1 MNNIL
6 FYIKQSVSILY
17 NNRMHIVPSFIVL
30 ILVLNF
36 SFYSIINIS
45 KLISSNS
52 ISNINEKEENQS
64 FLRYL
69 SEKISFINVKKKE
82 NDEIKPFNLLE
93 AINSNVTE
101 LALYYEFVEN
111 ITSHSYYGKWENLK
125 MDKDKNNF
133 IDNTGEIELN
143 FQKKRSENYL
153 LNLNQKN
160 NSNISVS
167 FIIKDGEYIDNYL
180 VGNFSFNFKNI
191 PLISYLNKNSFSLY
205 LEKVNLTYAYGH
217 YMDIGKKQYIN
228 NTKINMTFYKKPE
241 NYINKINHVISS
253 TDYSLLDFHIKSST
267 DLDNN
272 NNNINKNITNEK
284 EEKNKLK
291 NFEISFTSKAYGVQK
306 YPIKILNY
314 SILLT
319 LAAFIEIYF
328 STKFLVVINENVQM
342 ALNIDLIT
350 VFIQI
355 MWTALI
361 CGVNFFL
368 SLTYEPLTYEYGMPS
383 MTYFTLFSIFLL
395 RILFIG
401 WKSRYIELLFNDM
414 AQFRKKLFQF
424 YLIFYCLLLCTLV
437 SIKLWYTYFIFTFFL
452 FGGTWIFQIYHSV
465 KKGTKPPMPYSYI
478 FITSLFKILIP
489 IYLKAYNNNIFS
501 LRPSYLKVFVC
512 ISIVFIEA
520 VIVSLQKLLGPK
532 FFIPEKYREQVFDY
546 YKSEEEIPENAKN
559 NECVICLEN
568 LDNLAINNQEED
580 DDIFKTRGNYIEK
593 FAMTIQKWN
602 KKKNNKPYMKTPC
615 NHVFHTKCLETWLEI
630 KNECPYC
637 RQKIP
642 PLDS

>member
-6 FYIKQSVSILY
+6 FYIKQSISIFY
-17 NNRMHIVPSFIVL
+17 NNRVHIVPSFIIL
-30 ILVLNF
+30 LLVLNF

-45 KLISSNS
+45 KLNSSSSKSNS
-52 ISNINEKEENQS
+52 NQKNENHN
-64 FLRYL
+64 FLRFL
-69 SEKISFINVKKKE
+69 SEKISFINLKRKE
-82 NDEIKPFNLLE
+82 NEEFKSFNLLE

-133 IDNTGEIELN
+133 IDKSGEIELN
-143 FQKKRSENYL
+143 FQRKRSDNYL

-167 FIIKDGEYIDNYL
+167 FIIKDGEYIDNYI

-191 PLISYLNKNSFSLY
+191 PLISYLSKNSFSIY
-205 LEKVNLTYAYGH
+205 LEKINLTYAYGH

-228 NTKINMTFYKKPE
+228 KTNINMTFYKKPE
-241 NYINKINHVISS
+241 SFINKINHIISS
-253 TDYSLLDFHIKSST
+253 TDYSLLDFHIKSIPEIESN
-267 DLDNN
+267 L
-272 NNNINKNITNEK
+272 NKNDSIKK
-284 EEKNKLK
+284 EENRLK
-291 NFEISFTSKAYGVQK
+291 DFEISFIGKAYGIQK

-314 SILLT
+314 SIILT
-319 LAAFIEIYF
+319 FAAFIEIYF
-328 STKFLVVINENVQM
+328 STKFLVIINENVQM

-383 MTYFTLFSIFLL
+383 MIYFTLFSIFLL

-414 AQFRKKLFQF
+414 AQFRKKLFRF
-424 YLIFYCLLLCTLV
+424 YLVFYCLLLITLV

-452 FGGTWIFQIYHSV
+452 FGGTWIFQIYYSV

-501 LRPSYLKVFVC
+501 LRPSYLKVFIC
-512 ISIVFIEA
+512 ISCVFIEA
-520 VIVSLQKLLGPK
+520 IIVSLQKLLGPK
-532 FFIPEKYREQVFDY
+532 FFIPEKYRDQVFDY
-546 YKSEEEIPENAKN
+546 YKSAEEIPDNTKT

-568 LDNLAINNQEED
+568 LDNLAINNQEEED
-580 DDIFKTRGNYIEK
+580 EIFKTSGNYIEK
-593 FAMTIQKWN
+593 LATMIQKWN

-615 NHVFHTKCLETWLEI
+615 GHVFHRRCLETWLEI

-642 PLDS
+642 PLET

>member
-6 FYIKQSVSILY
+6 FYIKQSISIFY
-17 NNRMHIVPSFIVL
+17 NNRVHIVPSFIIL
-30 ILVLNF
+30 LLVLNF

-45 KLISSNS
+45 KLNSSSSKSNS
-52 ISNINEKEENQS
+52 NQKNENHN
-64 FLRYL
+64 FLRFL
-69 SEKISFINVKKKE
+69 SERISLINLKRKE
-82 NDEIKPFNLLE
+82 NEEFKSFNLLE

-133 IDNTGEIELN
+133 IDKSGEIELN
-143 FQKKRSENYL
+143 FQRKRSDNYL

-167 FIIKDGEYIDNYL
+167 FIIKDGEYIDNYI

-191 PLISYLNKNSFSLY
+191 PLISYLNKNSFSIY
-205 LEKVNLTYAYGH
+205 LEKINLTYAYGH

-228 NTKINMTFYKKPE
+228 KTNINMTFYKKPE
-241 NYINKINHVISS
+241 SFINKINHIISS
-253 TDYSLLDFHIKSST
+253 TDYSLLDFHIKSIPEIESN
-267 DLDNN
+267 L
-272 NNNINKNITNEK
+272 NKNNSIKK
-284 EEKNKLK
+284 EENRLK
-291 NFEISFTSKAYGVQK
+291 DFEISFIGKAYGIQK

-314 SILLT
+314 SIILT
-319 LAAFIEIYF
+319 FAAFIEIYF
-328 STKFLVVINENVQM
+328 STKFLVIINENVQM

-383 MTYFTLFSIFLL
+383 MIYFTLFSIFLL

-414 AQFRKKLFQF
+414 AQFRKKLFRF
-424 YLIFYCLLLCTLV
+424 YLVFYCLLLITLV

-452 FGGTWIFQIYHSV
+452 FGGTWIFQIYYSV

-501 LRPSYLKVFVC
+501 LRPSYLKVFIC
-512 ISIVFIEA
+512 ISCVFIEA
-520 VIVSLQKLLGPK
+520 IIVSLQKLLGPK

-546 YKSEEEIPENAKN
+546 YKSAEEIPDNTKT

-568 LDNLAINNQEED
+568 LENLAINNQDEED
-580 DDIFKTRGNYIEK
+580 EIFKTSGNYIEK
-593 FAMTIQKWN
+593 LATMIQKWN

-615 NHVFHTKCLETWLEI
+615 GHVFHRRCLETWLEI

-642 PLDS
+642 PLES

>member
-1 MNNIL
+1 MENIL
-6 FYIKQSVSILY
+6 FYLKQSISIF
-17 NNRMHIVPSFIVL
+17 NQNRVHIVPSFIIL
-30 ILVLNF
+30 LLVLNF
-36 SFYSIINIS
+36 SFYSIINFS
-45 KLISSNS
+45 KFKSSNS
-52 ISNINEKEENQS
+52 SSNIEQ
-64 FLRYL
+64 
-69 SEKISFINVKKKE
+69 KKE
-82 NDEIKPFNLLE
+82 NQNFLRFLNQKVLKDYKRVENEEIKLFNLLE

-111 ITSHSYYGKWENLK
+111 ITSHSYYGRWENLK
-125 MDKDKNNF
+125 MDKDKFNF
-133 IDNTGEIELN
+133 IDNSGEIELN

-153 LNLNQKN
+153 LGLNQKN

-167 FIIKDGEYIDNYL
+167 FIIKDGEYIDNYI
-180 VGNFSFNFKNI
+180 VGNFTFNFKNI
-191 PLISYLNKNSFSLY
+191 PLMSYLNKNSFSIV
-205 LEKVNLTYAYGH
+205 LENINLTYAYGH
-217 YMDIGKKQYIN
+217 YMDIGKKLYIN
-228 NTKINMTFYKKPE
+228 KTNINMTFYKKPE
-241 NYINKINHVISS
+241 QYINKINHIISS
-253 TDYSLLDFHIKSST
+253 TEYSIIDFNIKSVP
-267 DLDNN
+267 DLENN
-272 NNNINKNITNEK
+272 LSKNNTNKKNENI
-284 EEKNKLK
+284 LK
-291 NFEISFTSKAYGVQK
+291 NFEISFSSKAYGVQK

-319 LAAFIEIYF
+319 FAAFIEIYF
-328 STKFLVVINENVQM
+328 STKFLVIINENVQM

-401 WKSRYIELLFNDM
+401 WKSRYIELLFNDISR
-414 AQFRKKLFQF
+414 FRKKLFQF

-452 FGGTWIFQIYHSV
+452 FGGTWIFQIYYSV

-478 FITSLFKILIP
+478 FITSLFKMLIP

-501 LRPSYLKVFVC
+501 LRPSYLKVFLC
-512 ISIVFIEA
+512 ISIVFVEA
-520 VIVSLQKLLGPK
+520 IIVSLQKLLGPK
-532 FFIPEKYREQVFDY
+532 FFIPERYREQTFDY
-546 YKSEEEIPENAKN
+546 YKSAEDIPDNRKSS
-559 NECVICLEN
+559 ECVICLEN
-568 LDNLAINNQEED
+568 LENLEINNQED
-580 DDIFKTRGNYIEK
+580 DDEVFKANGNYIEK
-593 FAMTIQKWN
+593 LAVMIQKWN

-615 NHVFHTKCLETWLEI
+615 GHIFHTRCLETWLEI

-642 PLDS
+642 PLES

>member
-6 FYIKQSVSILY
+6 FYLKQSISIFY
-17 NNRMHIVPSFIVL
+17 NNRVHIVPSFIIL
-30 ILVLNF
+30 LLVLNF

-45 KLISSNS
+45 KLNSSSSMSNS
-52 ISNINEKEENQS
+52 NQKKENPN
-64 FLRYL
+64 FLRFL
-69 SEKISFINVKKKE
+69 SEKISFINIKRKE
-82 NDEIKPFNLLE
+82 NEEFKSFNLLE

-125 MDKDKNNF
+125 LDKDKNNF
-133 IDNTGEIELN
+133 IDKSGEIELN
-143 FQKKRSENYL
+143 FQRKRSDNFL

-167 FIIKDGEYIDNYL
+167 FIIKDGEYIDNYI

-191 PLISYLNKNSFSLY
+191 PLISYLNKNSFSIY
-205 LEKVNLTYAYGH
+205 LEKINLTYAYGH

-228 NTKINMTFYKKPE
+228 KTNINMTFYKKSE
-241 NYINKINHVISS
+241 SFINKINHIISS
-253 TDYSLLDFHIKSST
+253 TDYSLLDFHIKSVSE
-267 DLDNN
+267 LENN
-272 NNNINKNITNEK
+272 LNKNNSIKK
-284 EEKNKLK
+284 EEKNGLK
-291 NFEISFTSKAYGVQK
+291 NFEISFIGKAYGIQK

-314 SILLT
+314 SIILT
-319 LAAFIEIYF
+319 FAAFIEIYF
-328 STKFLVVINENVQM
+328 STKFLVIINENVQM

-383 MTYFTLFSIFLL
+383 MIYFTLFSIFLL

-414 AQFRKKLFQF
+414 AQFRKKLFRF
-424 YLIFYCLLLCTLV
+424 YLVFYCLLLITLV

-452 FGGTWIFQIYHSV
+452 FGGTWIFQIYYSV

-501 LRPSYLKVFVC
+501 LRPSYLKVFIC
-512 ISIVFIEA
+512 ISFVFVEA
-520 VIVSLQKLLGPK
+520 IIVSLQKLLGPK

-546 YKSEEEIPENAKN
+546 YKSAEEIPDNTKT

-568 LDNLAINNQEED
+568 LENLAINNQDEED
-580 DDIFKTRGNYIEK
+580 EIFKTSGNYIEK
-593 FAMTIQKWN
+593 LATMIQKWN

-615 NHVFHTKCLETWLEI
+615 GHVFHRRCLETWLEI

-642 PLDS
+642 PLES

>member
-1 MNNIL
+1 MSNIL
-6 FYIKQSVSILY
+6 FYIKQSISIFY
-17 NNRMHIVPSFIVL
+17 NNRVHIVPSFIIL
-30 ILVLNF
+30 LLVLNF

-45 KLISSNS
+45 KLNSSSSKSNS
-52 ISNINEKEENQS
+52 NQKNENHN
-64 FLRYL
+64 FLRFL
-69 SEKISFINVKKKE
+69 SERISFINLKRKE
-82 NDEIKPFNLLE
+82 NEEFKSFNLLE

-133 IDNTGEIELN
+133 IDKSGEIELN
-143 FQKKRSENYL
+143 FQRKRSDNYL

-167 FIIKDGEYIDNYL
+167 FIIKDGEYIDNYI

-191 PLISYLNKNSFSLY
+191 PLISYLSKNSFSIY
-205 LEKVNLTYAYGH
+205 LEKINLTYAYGH

-228 NTKINMTFYKKPE
+228 KTNINMTFYKKPE
-241 NYINKINHVISS
+241 SFINKINHIISS
-253 TDYSLLDFHIKSST
+253 TDYSLLDFHIKSIPEIESN
-267 DLDNN
+267 L
-272 NNNINKNITNEK
+272 NKNDSIKK
-284 EEKNKLK
+284 EENRLK
-291 NFEISFTSKAYGVQK
+291 DFEISFIGKAYGIQK

-314 SILLT
+314 SIILT
-319 LAAFIEIYF
+319 FAAFIEIYF
-328 STKFLVVINENVQM
+328 STKFLVIINENVQM

-383 MTYFTLFSIFLL
+383 MIYFTLFSIFLL

-414 AQFRKKLFQF
+414 AQFRKKLFRF
-424 YLIFYCLLLCTLV
+424 YLVFYCLLLITLV

-452 FGGTWIFQIYHSV
+452 FGGTWIFQIYYSV

-501 LRPSYLKVFVC
+501 LRPSYLKVFIC
-512 ISIVFIEA
+512 ISCVFIEA
-520 VIVSLQKLLGPK
+520 IIVSLQKLLGPK
-532 FFIPEKYREQVFDY
+532 FFIPEKYRDQVFDY
-546 YKSEEEIPENAKN
+546 YKSAEEIPDNTKT

-568 LDNLAINNQEED
+568 LDNLAINNQEEED
-580 DDIFKTRGNYIEK
+580 EIFKTSGNYIEK
-593 FAMTIQKWN
+593 LATMIQKWN

-615 NHVFHTKCLETWLEI
+615 GHVFHRRCLETWLEI

-642 PLDS
+642 PLET

>member
-1 MNNIL
+1 MRFL
-6 FYIKQSVSILY
+6 SEKVG
-17 NNRMHIVPSFIVL
+17 V
-30 ILVLNF
+30 NF
-36 SFYSIINIS
+36 
-45 KLISSNS
+45 K
-52 ISNINEKEENQS
+52 KEEN
-64 FLRYL
+64 
-69 SEKISFINVKKKE
+69 E
-82 NDEIKPFNLLE
+82 EIKLFNLLE

-133 IDNTGEIELN
+133 IDKSGEIELN
-143 FQKKRSENYL
+143 FQKKREENYL
-153 LNLNQKN
+153 LSLNQKN

-167 FIIKDGEYIDNYL
+167 FIIKDGEYIDNYI

-191 PLISYLNKNSFSLY
+191 PLISYSNQNSFSID
-205 LEKVNLTYAYGH
+205 LEKINLTYAYGH

-228 NTKINMTFYKKPE
+228 KTNINMTFYKKPE
-241 NYINKINHVISS
+241 SFINKINHIISS
-253 TDYSLLDFHIKSST
+253 TDYSLLDFHIKSIPEIESN
-267 DLDNN
+267 L
-272 NNNINKNITNEK
+272 NKNDSIKK
-284 EEKNKLK
+284 EENRLK
-291 NFEISFTSKAYGVQK
+291 DFEISFIGKAYGIQK

-314 SILLT
+314 SIILT
-319 LAAFIEIYF
+319 FAAFIEIYF
-328 STKFLVVINENVQM
+328 STKFLVIINENVQM

-383 MTYFTLFSIFLL
+383 MIYFTLFSIFLL

-414 AQFRKKLFQF
+414 AQFRKKLFRF
-424 YLIFYCLLLCTLV
+424 YLVFYCLLLITLV

-452 FGGTWIFQIYHSV
+452 FGGTWIFQIYYSV

-501 LRPSYLKVFVC
+501 LRPSYLKVFIC
-512 ISIVFIEA
+512 ISCVFIEA
-520 VIVSLQKLLGPK
+520 IIVSLQKLLGPK
-532 FFIPEKYREQVFDY
+532 FFIPEKYRDQVFDY
-546 YKSEEEIPENAKN
+546 YKSAEEIPDNTKT

-568 LDNLAINNQEED
+568 LDNLAINNQEEED
-580 DDIFKTRGNYIEK
+580 EIFKTSGNYIEK
-593 FAMTIQKWN
+593 LATMIQKWN

-615 NHVFHTKCLETWLEI
+615 GHVFHRRCLETWLEI

-642 PLDS
+642 PLET

>member
-1 MNNIL
+1 MENIL
-6 FYIKQSVSILY
+6 FYLKQSISIF
-17 NNRMHIVPSFIVL
+17 NQNRVHIVPSFI
-30 ILVLNF
+30 ILLLVINF
-36 SFYSIINIS
+36 SFYSIINFS
-45 KLISSNS
+45 KFKSSSSSSNV
-52 ISNINEKEENQS
+52 E
-64 FLRYL
+64 R
-69 SEKISFINVKKKE
+69 KKE
-82 NDEIKPFNLLE
+82 NQNFLRFLNQEVLKDYKRVENEEIKLFNLLE

-111 ITSHSYYGKWENLK
+111 ITSHSYYGRWENLK
-125 MDKDKNNF
+125 MDKDKFNF
-133 IDNTGEIELN
+133 IDNSGEIELN

-153 LNLNQKN
+153 LGLNQKN

-167 FIIKDGEYIDNYL
+167 FIIKDGEYIDNYI
-180 VGNFSFNFKNI
+180 VGNFTFNFKNI
-191 PLISYLNKNSFSLY
+191 PLMSYLNKNSFSII
-205 LEKVNLTYAYGH
+205 LENINLTYAYGH
-217 YMDIGKKQYIN
+217 YMDIGKKLYIN
-228 NTKINMTFYKKPE
+228 KTNINMTFYKKPE
-241 NYINKINHVISS
+241 QYINKINHIISS
-253 TDYSLLDFHIKSST
+253 TEYSIIDFNIKSVP
-267 DLDNN
+267 DLENN
-272 NNNINKNITNEK
+272 LSKNNTNKKNENI
-284 EEKNKLK
+284 LK
-291 NFEISFTSKAYGVQK
+291 NFEISFSSKAYGVQK

-319 LAAFIEIYF
+319 FAAFIEIYF
-328 STKFLVVINENVQM
+328 STKFLVIINENVQM

-401 WKSRYIELLFNDM
+401 WKSRYIELLFNDISR
-414 AQFRKKLFQF
+414 FRKKLFQF

-452 FGGTWIFQIYHSV
+452 FGGTWIFQIYYSV

-478 FITSLFKILIP
+478 FITSLFKMLIP

-501 LRPSYLKVFVC
+501 LRPSYLKVFLC
-512 ISIVFIEA
+512 ISIVFVEA
-520 VIVSLQKLLGPK
+520 IIVSLQKLLGPK
-532 FFIPEKYREQVFDY
+532 FFIPERYREQTFDY
-546 YKSEEEIPENAKN
+546 YKSAEDIPDNRKSS
-559 NECVICLEN
+559 ECVICLEN
-568 LDNLAINNQEED
+568 LENLEINNQED
-580 DDIFKTRGNYIEK
+580 DDEVFKANGNYIEK
-593 FAMTIQKWN
+593 LAVMLQKWN

-615 NHVFHTKCLETWLEI
+615 GHIFHTRCLETWLEI

-642 PLDS
+642 PLES

>member
-1 MNNIL
+1 
-6 FYIKQSVSILY
+6 
-17 NNRMHIVPSFIVL
+17 MHIVPSFIVL

-82 NDEIKPFNLLE
+82 NDGIKPFNLLE

-267 DLDNN
+267 DLDN

-580 DDIFKTRGNYIEK
+580 DEIFKTRGNYIEK
-593 FAMTIQKWN
+593 FAMMIQKWN

>member
-1 MNNIL
+1 MENIL
-6 FYIKQSVSILY
+6 FYLKQSISIF
-17 NNRMHIVPSFIVL
+17 NQNRVHIVPSFIIL
-30 ILVLNF
+30 LLVLNF
-36 SFYSIINIS
+36 SFYSIINFS
-45 KLISSNS
+45 KFKSSNS
-52 ISNINEKEENQS
+52 SSNIEQ
-64 FLRYL
+64 
-69 SEKISFINVKKKE
+69 KKE
-82 NDEIKPFNLLE
+82 NQNFLRFLNQKVLKDYKRVENEEIKLFNLLE

-111 ITSHSYYGKWENLK
+111 ITSHSYYGRWENLK
-125 MDKDKNNF
+125 MDKDKFNF
-133 IDNTGEIELN
+133 IDNSGEIELN

-153 LNLNQKN
+153 LGLNQKN

-167 FIIKDGEYIDNYL
+167 FIIKDGEYIDNYI
-180 VGNFSFNFKNI
+180 VGNFTFNFKNI
-191 PLISYLNKNSFSLY
+191 PLMSYLNKNSFSII
-205 LEKVNLTYAYGH
+205 LENINLTYAYGH
-217 YMDIGKKQYIN
+217 YMDIGKKLYIN
-228 NTKINMTFYKKPE
+228 KTNINMTFYKKPE
-241 NYINKINHVISS
+241 QYINKINHIISS
-253 TDYSLLDFHIKSST
+253 TEYSIIDFNIKSVP
-267 DLDNN
+267 DLENN
-272 NNNINKNITNEK
+272 LSKNNTNKKNENI
-284 EEKNKLK
+284 LK
-291 NFEISFTSKAYGVQK
+291 NFEISFSSKAYGVQK

-319 LAAFIEIYF
+319 FAAFIEIYF
-328 STKFLVVINENVQM
+328 STKFLVIINENVQM

-401 WKSRYIELLFNDM
+401 WKSRYIELLFNDISR
-414 AQFRKKLFQF
+414 FRKKLFQF

-452 FGGTWIFQIYHSV
+452 FGGTWIFQIYYSV

-478 FITSLFKILIP
+478 FITSLFKMLIP

-501 LRPSYLKVFVC
+501 LRPSYLKVFLC
-512 ISIVFIEA
+512 ISIVFVEA
-520 VIVSLQKLLGPK
+520 IIVSLQKLLGPK
-532 FFIPEKYREQVFDY
+532 FFIPERYREQTFDY
-546 YKSEEEIPENAKN
+546 YKSAEDIPDNRKSS
-559 NECVICLEN
+559 ECVICLEN
-568 LDNLAINNQEED
+568 LENLEINNQED
-580 DDIFKTRGNYIEK
+580 DDEVFKANGNYIEK
-593 FAMTIQKWN
+593 LAVMIQKWN

-615 NHVFHTKCLETWLEI
+615 GHIFHTRCLETWLEI

-642 PLDS
+642 PLES

>member
-1 MNNIL
+1 MENIL
-6 FYIKQSVSILY
+6 FYLKQSISIF
-17 NNRMHIVPSFIVL
+17 NQNRVHIVPSFIIL
-30 ILVLNF
+30 LLVLNF
-36 SFYSIINIS
+36 SFYGIINFS
-45 KLISSNS
+45 KFKSSNS
-52 ISNINEKEENQS
+52 SSNIEQ
-64 FLRYL
+64 
-69 SEKISFINVKKKE
+69 KKE
-82 NDEIKPFNLLE
+82 NQNFLRFLNQKVLKDYKRVENEEIKLFNLLE

-111 ITSHSYYGKWENLK
+111 ITSHSYYGRWENLK
-125 MDKDKNNF
+125 MDKDKFNF
-133 IDNTGEIELN
+133 IDNSGEIELN

-153 LNLNQKN
+153 LGLNQKN

-167 FIIKDGEYIDNYL
+167 FIIKDGEYIDNYI
-180 VGNFSFNFKNI
+180 VGNFTFNFKNI
-191 PLISYLNKNSFSLY
+191 PLMSYLNKDSFSII
-205 LEKVNLTYAYGH
+205 LENINLTYAYGH
-217 YMDIGKKQYIN
+217 YMDIGKKLYIN
-228 NTKINMTFYKKPE
+228 KTNINMTFYKKPE
-241 NYINKINHVISS
+241 QYINKINHIISS
-253 TDYSLLDFHIKSST
+253 TEYSIIDFNIKSVP
-267 DLDNN
+267 DLENN
-272 NNNINKNITNEK
+272 LSKNNTNKKNENI
-284 EEKNKLK
+284 LK
-291 NFEISFTSKAYGVQK
+291 NFEISFSSKAYGVQK

-319 LAAFIEIYF
+319 FAAFIEIYF
-328 STKFLVVINENVQM
+328 STKFLVIINENVQM

-401 WKSRYIELLFNDM
+401 WKSRYIELLFNDISR
-414 AQFRKKLFQF
+414 FRKKLFQF

-452 FGGTWIFQIYHSV
+452 FGGTWIFQIYYSV

-478 FITSLFKILIP
+478 FITSLFKMLIP

-501 LRPSYLKVFVC
+501 LRPSYLKVFLC
-512 ISIVFIEA
+512 ISIVFVEA
-520 VIVSLQKLLGPK
+520 IIVSLQKLLGPK
-532 FFIPEKYREQVFDY
+532 FFIPERYREQTFDY
-546 YKSEEEIPENAKN
+546 YKSAEDIPDNRKSS
-559 NECVICLEN
+559 ECVICLEN
-568 LDNLAINNQEED
+568 LENLEINNQED
-580 DDIFKTRGNYIEK
+580 DDEVFKANGNYIEK
-593 FAMTIQKWN
+593 LAVMIQKWN

-615 NHVFHTKCLETWLEI
+615 GHIFHTRCLETWLEI

-642 PLDS
+642 PLES

>member
-1 MNNIL
+1 MDYIL
-6 FYIKQSVSILY
+6 FYLKQSISIF
-17 NNRMHIVPSFIVL
+17 NQNRVHIVPSFIIL

-36 SFYSIINIS
+36 SFYSMINFS
-45 KLISSNS
+45 KFKSSNAS
-52 ISNINEKEENQS
+52 TNSNSNKENQNFLRFLSEKVGVNFKKEEN
-64 FLRYL
+64 
-69 SEKISFINVKKKE
+69 E
-82 NDEIKPFNLLE
+82 EIKLFNLLE

-133 IDNTGEIELN
+133 IDKSGEIELN
-143 FQKKRSENYL
+143 FQRKRADNYL

-180 VGNFSFNFKNI
+180 VGNFTFNFKNI
-191 PLISYLNKNSFSLY
+191 PLISYLNKNSFSIF
-205 LEKVNLTYAYGH
+205 LENINLTYAYGH

-228 NTKINMTFYKKPE
+228 KTNINMTFYKKPE
-241 NYINKINHVISS
+241 YFINKVSHVISS
-253 TDYSLLDFHIKSST
+253 TDYSLLDFHIKSI
-267 DLDNN
+267 NN
-272 NNNINKNITNEK
+272 LENNLNKNNTNKK
-284 EEKNKLK
+284 EEKNILK
-291 NFEISFTSKAYGVQK
+291 DFEIYFTSKAYGIQK

-319 LAAFIEIYF
+319 FAAFIEIYF
-328 STKFLVVINENVQM
+328 STKFLVIINENVQM

-383 MTYFTLFSIFLL
+383 MIYFTLFSIFLL

-414 AQFRKKLFQF
+414 AQFRKKLFRF
-424 YLIFYCLLLCTLV
+424 YLTFYCLLLCTLV
-437 SIKLWYTYFIFTFFL
+437 SIKLWYTYFIMTFFL
-452 FGGTWIFQIYHSV
+452 FGGTWIFQIYYSA

-478 FITSLFKILIP
+478 FITSLFKMLIP

-501 LRPSYLKVFVC
+501 LRPSYLKVFIC
-512 ISIVFIEA
+512 ISFVFIEA
-520 VIVSLQKLLGPK
+520 IIVSLQKLLGPK

-546 YKSEEEIPENAKN
+546 YKSAEEIPDNFKN

-568 LDNLAINNQEED
+568 LDNLSINNQDED
-580 DDIFKTRGNYIEK
+580 DEIFKTTGNYIEK
-593 FAMTIQKWN
+593 LAMMIQKWN

-615 NHVFHTKCLETWLEI
+615 GHIFHTKCLETWLEI

-642 PLDS
+642 PLES

>member
-6 FYIKQSVSILY
+6 FYIKQSISILY
-17 NNRMHIVPSFIVL
+17 NNRVHIIPSFIVL
-30 ILVLNF
+30 LFVLNF
-36 SFYSIINIS
+36 SIYNILDIS
-45 KLISSNS
+45 KMNLSSS
-52 ISNINEKEENQS
+52 LSNPNE
-64 FLRYL
+64 
-69 SEKISFINVKKKE
+69 KKE
-82 NDEIKPFNLLE
+82 NPTFLRFISENFINIKRKENEEIKSFNLLE

-133 IDNTGEIELN
+133 IDKSGEIELN
-143 FQKKRSENYL
+143 FQRKRSDNYL

-191 PLISYLNKNSFSLY
+191 PLISYLDKNSFSIF

-217 YMDIGKKQYIN
+217 YMDIGKKQYLN
-228 NTKINMTFYKKPE
+228 NTNINMTFYKKPE
-241 NYINKINHVISS
+241 YFINKINHVISS
-253 TDYSLLDFHIKSST
+253 TEYSLLDFHIKSVP
-267 DLDNN
+267 DLGNN
-272 NNNINKNITNEK
+272 FNQNNSNKK

-291 NFEISFTSKAYGVQK
+291 DFEISFMGKAYGIQK

-314 SILLT
+314 SIILT
-319 LAAFIEIYF
+319 FAAFIEIYF
-328 STKFLVVINENVQM
+328 STKFLVIINENVQM
-342 ALNIDLIT
+342 ALNIDLVTI
-350 VFIQI
+350 FIQI

-383 MTYFTLFSIFLL
+383 MIYFTLFSIFLL

-414 AQFRKKLFQF
+414 AQFRKKLFRF
-424 YLIFYCLLLCTLV
+424 YLVFYSLLLCTLV

-452 FGGTWIFQIYHSV
+452 FGGTWIFQIYYSV

-478 FITSLFKILIP
+478 FITSLFKMLIP
-489 IYLKAYNNNIFS
+489 VYLKAYNNNIFS
-501 LRPSYLKVFVC
+501 LRPSYLKVFIC
-512 ISIVFIEA
+512 ISFVFVEA
-520 VIVSLQKLLGPK
+520 IIVSLQKLLGPK
-532 FFIPEKYREQVFDY
+532 FFIPEKYREQAFDY
-546 YKSEEEIPENAKN
+546 YKSSEEIPDNSKN

-568 LDNLAINNQEED
+568 LDNLAVNNQDEENE
-580 DDIFKTRGNYIEK
+580 IFKTSGNYIEK
-593 FAMTIQKWN
+593 LALMIQKWN

-615 NHVFHTKCLETWLEI
+615 GHVFHTRCLETWLEI

-637 RQKIP
+637 RQRIP
-642 PLDS
+642 PLES

>member
-1 MNNIL
+1 M
-6 FYIKQSVSILY
+6 
-17 NNRMHIVPSFIVL
+17 
-30 ILVLNF
+30 
-36 SFYSIINIS
+36 
-45 KLISSNS
+45 SNS
-52 ISNINEKEENQS
+52 NQKKENPN
-64 FLRYL
+64 FVRFL
-69 SEKISFINVKKKE
+69 SEKISFINIKRKE
-82 NDEIKPFNLLE
+82 NEEFKSFNLLE

-133 IDNTGEIELN
+133 IDKSGEIELN
-143 FQKKRSENYL
+143 FQRKRSDNYL

-167 FIIKDGEYIDNYL
+167 FIIKDGEYIDNYI

-191 PLISYLNKNSFSLY
+191 PLISYLSKNSFSIY
-205 LEKVNLTYAYGH
+205 LEKINLTYAYGH

-228 NTKINMTFYKKPE
+228 KTNINMTFYKKPE
-241 NYINKINHVISS
+241 SFINKINHIISS
-253 TDYSLLDFHIKSST
+253 TDYSLLDFHIKSIPEIESN
-267 DLDNN
+267 L
-272 NNNINKNITNEK
+272 NKNNSIKK
-284 EEKNKLK
+284 EENRLK
-291 NFEISFTSKAYGVQK
+291 DFEISFIGKAYGIQK

-314 SILLT
+314 SIILT
-319 LAAFIEIYF
+319 FAAFIEIYF
-328 STKFLVVINENVQM
+328 STKFLVIINENVQM

-383 MTYFTLFSIFLL
+383 MIYFTLFSIFLL

-414 AQFRKKLFQF
+414 AQFRKKLFRF
-424 YLIFYCLLLCTLV
+424 YLVFYCLLLITLV

-452 FGGTWIFQIYHSV
+452 FGGTWIFQIYYSV

-501 LRPSYLKVFVC
+501 LRPSYLKVFIC
-512 ISIVFIEA
+512 ISCVFIEA
-520 VIVSLQKLLGPK
+520 IIVSLQKLLGPK
-532 FFIPEKYREQVFDY
+532 FFIPEKYRDQVFDY
-546 YKSEEEIPENAKN
+546 YKSAEEIPDNTKT

-568 LDNLAINNQEED
+568 LDNLAINNQEEED
-580 DDIFKTRGNYIEK
+580 EIFKTSGNYIEK
-593 FAMTIQKWN
+593 LATMIQKWN

-615 NHVFHTKCLETWLEI
+615 GHVFHRRCLETWLEI

-642 PLDS
+642 PLET

>member
-6 FYIKQSVSILY
+6 FYIKQSVSIFY
-17 NNRMHIVPSFIVL
+17 NNRMNIIPSFIVL
-30 ILVLNF
+30 VLVLNF

-52 ISNINEKEENQS
+52 MSNLNQKEENQS

-82 NDEIKPFNLLE
+82 NDEIKSFNLLE

-205 LEKVNLTYAYGH
+205 LDNVNLTYAYGH

-228 NTKINMTFYKKPE
+228 NAKINMTFYKKPE

-253 TDYSLLDFHIKSST
+253 TDYSLLDFHIKASP
-267 DLDNN
+267 DLD

-580 DDIFKTRGNYIEK
+580 DEIFKTRGNYIEK
-593 FAMTIQKWN
+593 LAMMIQKWN

-615 NHVFHTKCLETWLEI
+615 GHVFHTKCLETWLEI

-642 PLDS
+642 PLES

>member
-6 FYIKQSVSILY
+6 FYIKQSISIFY
-17 NNRMHIVPSFIVL
+17 NNRVHIVPSFIIL
-30 ILVLNF
+30 LLVLNF

-45 KLISSNS
+45 KLNSSSSKSNS
-52 ISNINEKEENQS
+52 NQKNENHN
-64 FLRYL
+64 FLRFL
-69 SEKISFINVKKKE
+69 SERISLINLKRKE
-82 NDEIKPFNLLE
+82 NEEFKSFNLLE

-133 IDNTGEIELN
+133 IDKSGEIELN
-143 FQKKRSENYL
+143 FQRKRSDNYL

-167 FIIKDGEYIDNYL
+167 FIIKDGEYIDNYI

-191 PLISYLNKNSFSLY
+191 PLISYLSKNSFSIY
-205 LEKVNLTYAYGH
+205 LEKINLTYAYGH

-228 NTKINMTFYKKPE
+228 KTNINMTFYKKPE
-241 NYINKINHVISS
+241 SFINKINHIISS
-253 TDYSLLDFHIKSST
+253 TDYSLLDFHIKSIPEIESN
-267 DLDNN
+267 L
-272 NNNINKNITNEK
+272 NKNNSIKK
-284 EEKNKLK
+284 EENRLK
-291 NFEISFTSKAYGVQK
+291 DFEISFIGKAYGIQK

-314 SILLT
+314 SIILT
-319 LAAFIEIYF
+319 FAAFIEIYF
-328 STKFLVVINENVQM
+328 STKFLVIINENVQM

-383 MTYFTLFSIFLL
+383 MIYFTLFSIFLL

-414 AQFRKKLFQF
+414 AQFRKKLFRF
-424 YLIFYCLLLCTLV
+424 YLVFYCLLLITLV

-452 FGGTWIFQIYHSV
+452 FGGTWIFQIYYSV

-501 LRPSYLKVFVC
+501 LRPSYLKVFIC
-512 ISIVFIEA
+512 ISCVFIEA
-520 VIVSLQKLLGPK
+520 IIVSLQKLLGPK
-532 FFIPEKYREQVFDY
+532 FFIPEKYRDQVFDY
-546 YKSEEEIPENAKN
+546 YKSAEEIPDNTKT

-568 LDNLAINNQEED
+568 LDNLAINNQEEED
-580 DDIFKTRGNYIEK
+580 EIFKTSGNYIEK
-593 FAMTIQKWN
+593 LATMIQKWN

-615 NHVFHTKCLETWLEI
+615 GHVFHRRCLETWLEI

-642 PLDS
+642 PLET

>member
-1 MNNIL
+1 MENIL
-6 FYIKQSVSILY
+6 FYLKQSISIF
-17 NNRMHIVPSFIVL
+17 NQNRVHIVPSFIIL
-30 ILVLNF
+30 LLVLNF
-36 SFYSIINIS
+36 SFYSIINFS
-45 KLISSNS
+45 KFKSSNS
-52 ISNINEKEENQS
+52 SSNIEQ
-64 FLRYL
+64 
-69 SEKISFINVKKKE
+69 KKE
-82 NDEIKPFNLLE
+82 NQNFLRFLNQKVLKDYKRVENEEIKLFNLLE

-111 ITSHSYYGKWENLK
+111 ITSHSYYGRWENLK
-125 MDKDKNNF
+125 MDKDKFNF
-133 IDNTGEIELN
+133 IDNSGEIELN
-143 FQKKRSENYL
+143 FQKKRCENYL
-153 LNLNQKN
+153 LGLNQKN

-167 FIIKDGEYIDNYL
+167 FIIKDGEYIDNYI
-180 VGNFSFNFKNI
+180 VGNFTFNFKNI
-191 PLISYLNKNSFSLY
+191 PLMSYLNKNSFSII
-205 LEKVNLTYAYGH
+205 LENINLTYAYGH
-217 YMDIGKKQYIN
+217 YMDIGKKLYIN
-228 NTKINMTFYKKPE
+228 KTNINMTFYKKPE
-241 NYINKINHVISS
+241 QYINKINHIISS
-253 TDYSLLDFHIKSST
+253 TEYSIIDFNIKSVP
-267 DLDNN
+267 DLENN
-272 NNNINKNITNEK
+272 LSKNNTNKKNENI
-284 EEKNKLK
+284 LK
-291 NFEISFTSKAYGVQK
+291 NFEISFSSKAYGVQK

-319 LAAFIEIYF
+319 FAAFIEIYF
-328 STKFLVVINENVQM
+328 STKFLVIINENVQM

-401 WKSRYIELLFNDM
+401 WKSRYIELLFNDISR
-414 AQFRKKLFQF
+414 FRKKLFQF

-452 FGGTWIFQIYHSV
+452 FGGTWIFQIYYSV

-478 FITSLFKILIP
+478 FITSLFKMLIP

-501 LRPSYLKVFVC
+501 LRPSYLKVFLC
-512 ISIVFIEA
+512 ISIVFVEA
-520 VIVSLQKLLGPK
+520 IIVSLQKLLGPK
-532 FFIPEKYREQVFDY
+532 FFIPERYREQTFDY
-546 YKSEEEIPENAKN
+546 YKSAEDIPDNRKSS
-559 NECVICLEN
+559 ECVICLEN
-568 LDNLAINNQEED
+568 LENLEINNQED
-580 DDIFKTRGNYIEK
+580 DDEVFKANGNYIEK
-593 FAMTIQKWN
+593 LAVMIQKWN

-615 NHVFHTKCLETWLEI
+615 GHIFHTRCLETWLEI

-642 PLDS
+642 PLES

>member
-6 FYIKQSVSILY
+6 FYIKQSISIFY
-17 NNRMHIVPSFIVL
+17 NNRVHIVPSFIIL
-30 ILVLNF
+30 LLVLNF

-45 KLISSNS
+45 KLNSSSSKSNS
-52 ISNINEKEENQS
+52 NQKNENHN
-64 FLRYL
+64 FLRFL
-69 SEKISFINVKKKE
+69 SERISLINLKRKE
-82 NDEIKPFNLLE
+82 NEEFKSFNLLE

-133 IDNTGEIELN
+133 IDKSGEIELN
-143 FQKKRSENYL
+143 FQRKRSDNYL

-167 FIIKDGEYIDNYL
+167 FIIKDGEYIDNYI

-191 PLISYLNKNSFSLY
+191 PLISYLSKNSFSIY
-205 LEKVNLTYAYGH
+205 LEKINLTYAYGH

-228 NTKINMTFYKKPE
+228 KTNINMTFYKKPKSF
-241 NYINKINHVISS
+241 INKINHIISS
-253 TDYSLLDFHIKSST
+253 TDYSLLDFHIKSIPEIESN
-267 DLDNN
+267 L
-272 NNNINKNITNEK
+272 NKNNSIKK
-284 EEKNKLK
+284 EENRLK
-291 NFEISFTSKAYGVQK
+291 DFEISFIGKAYGIQK

-314 SILLT
+314 SIILT
-319 LAAFIEIYF
+319 FAAFIEIYF
-328 STKFLVVINENVQM
+328 STKFLVIINENVQM

-383 MTYFTLFSIFLL
+383 MIYFTLFSIFLL

-414 AQFRKKLFQF
+414 AQFRKKLFRF
-424 YLIFYCLLLCTLV
+424 YLVFYCLLLITLV

-452 FGGTWIFQIYHSV
+452 FGGTWIFQIYYSV

-501 LRPSYLKVFVC
+501 LRPSYLKVFIC
-512 ISIVFIEA
+512 ISCVFIEA
-520 VIVSLQKLLGPK
+520 IIVSLQKLLGPK
-532 FFIPEKYREQVFDY
+532 FFIPEKYRDQVFDY
-546 YKSEEEIPENAKN
+546 YKSAEEIPDNTKT

-568 LDNLAINNQEED
+568 LDNLAINNQEEED
-580 DDIFKTRGNYIEK
+580 EIFKTSGNYIEK
-593 FAMTIQKWN
+593 LATMIQKWN

-615 NHVFHTKCLETWLEI
+615 GHVFHRRCLETWLEI

-642 PLDS
+642 PLET

>member
-1 MNNIL
+1 
-6 FYIKQSVSILY
+6 
-17 NNRMHIVPSFIVL
+17 MHIVPSFIVL

-143 FQKKRSENYL
+143 FHKKRSENYL

-272 NNNINKNITNEK
+272 NNINKNVTNEK

-593 FAMTIQKWN
+593 FAMMIQKWN

>member
-1 MNNIL
+1 MSNFL
-6 FYIKQSVSILY
+6 FYIKQSFSIFY
-17 NNRMHIVPSFIVL
+17 NNRVHIIPSFIIL
-30 ILVLNF
+30 FLVLNF
-36 SFYSIINIS
+36 SFYSILNLSIFNP
-45 KLISSNS
+45 SST
-52 ISNINEKEENQS
+52 SNTKQKKEKPS
-64 FLRYL
+64 FLRFL
-69 SEKISFINVKKKE
+69 SEKVPVVNVERKE
-82 NDEIKPFNLLE
+82 NEEIKSFNLLE
-93 AINSNVTE
+93 AINSNITE

-133 IDNTGEIELN
+133 IDKFGEIELN
-143 FQKKRSENYL
+143 FQIKRTENFL

-180 VGNFSFNFKNI
+180 IGNFSFNFKNI
-191 PLISYLNKNSFSLY
+191 PLISNLNKNNFSIV
-205 LEKVNLTYAYGH
+205 LENVNLSYAYGH
-217 YMDIGKKQYIN
+217 YMDIGKKQYLN
-228 NTKINMTFYKKPE
+228 NTYINMTFYKKPE
-241 NYINKINHVISS
+241 NFINKINHVISS
-253 TDYSLLDFHIKSST
+253 TDYSLLDFHIKSVNN
-267 DLDNN
+267 LDNN
-272 NNNINKNITNEK
+272 LNKNNTNK
-284 EEKNKLK
+284 NVEKNRIK
-291 NFEISFTSKAYGVQK
+291 NFEITFTSKAYGVQK

-319 LAAFIEIYF
+319 FAAFIEIYF
-328 STKFLVVINENVQM
+328 STKFLVIINENVQM

-383 MTYFTLFSIFLL
+383 MIYFTLFSIFLL

-414 AQFRKKLFQF
+414 AQFRKKLFRF
-424 YLIFYCLLLCTLV
+424 YLTFYCLLLCTLV

-452 FGGTWIFQIYHSV
+452 FGGTWFFQIYYSV

-501 LRPSYLKVFVC
+501 LRPSFLKVFIC
-512 ISIVFIEA
+512 ISFVFIEA
-520 VIVSLQKLLGPK
+520 IIVSLQKLLGPK
-532 FFIPEKYREQVFDY
+532 FFIPQKYREQVFDY
-546 YKSEEEIPENAKN
+546 YKSAEDIPEVNKT

-580 DDIFKTRGNYIEK
+580 DEIFKTSGNYIEK
-593 FAMTIQKWN
+593 LAIMIQKWN

-615 NHVFHTKCLETWLEI
+615 GHVFHTRCLETWLEI

-637 RQKIP
+637 RQRIP
-642 PLDS
+642 PLES

>member
-1 MNNIL
+1 MNI
-6 FYIKQSVSILY
+6 I
-17 NNRMHIVPSFIVL
+17 PSFIVL
-30 ILVLNF
+30 VLVLNF

-52 ISNINEKEENQS
+52 MSNLNQKEENQS

-82 NDEIKPFNLLE
+82 NDEIKSFNLLE

-205 LEKVNLTYAYGH
+205 LDNVNLTYAYGH

-228 NTKINMTFYKKPE
+228 NAKINMTFYKKPE
-241 NYINKINHVISS
+241 NYINKINHIISS
-253 TDYSLLDFHIKSST
+253 TDYSLLDFHIKASP
-267 DLDNN
+267 DLD

-580 DDIFKTRGNYIEK
+580 DEIFKTRGNYIEK
-593 FAMTIQKWN
+593 LAMMIQKWN

-615 NHVFHTKCLETWLEI
+615 GHVFHTKCLETWLEI

-642 PLDS
+642 PLES

>member
-6 FYIKQSVSILY
+6 FYLKQSISIFY
-17 NNRMHIVPSFIVL
+17 NNRVHIVPSFIIL
-30 ILVLNF
+30 LLVLNF

-45 KLISSNS
+45 KLNSSSSKSNS
-52 ISNINEKEENQS
+52 NQKNENHN
-64 FLRYL
+64 FLRFL
-69 SEKISFINVKKKE
+69 SERISLINLKRKE
-82 NDEIKPFNLLE
+82 NEEFKSFNLLE

-133 IDNTGEIELN
+133 IDKSGEIELN
-143 FQKKRSENYL
+143 FQRKRSDNYL

-167 FIIKDGEYIDNYL
+167 FIIKDGEYIDNYI

-191 PLISYLNKNSFSLY
+191 PLISYLSKNSFSIY
-205 LEKVNLTYAYGH
+205 LEKINLTYAYGH

-228 NTKINMTFYKKPE
+228 KTNINMTFYKKPE
-241 NYINKINHVISS
+241 SFINKINHIISS
-253 TDYSLLDFHIKSST
+253 TDYSLLDFHIKSIPEIESN
-267 DLDNN
+267 L
-272 NNNINKNITNEK
+272 NKNNSIKK
-284 EEKNKLK
+284 EENRLK
-291 NFEISFTSKAYGVQK
+291 DFEISFIGKAYGIQK

-314 SILLT
+314 SIILT
-319 LAAFIEIYF
+319 FAAFIEIYF
-328 STKFLVVINENVQM
+328 STKFLVIINENVQM

-383 MTYFTLFSIFLL
+383 MIYFTLFSIFLL

-414 AQFRKKLFQF
+414 AQFRKKLFRF
-424 YLIFYCLLLCTLV
+424 YLVFYCLLLITLV

-452 FGGTWIFQIYHSV
+452 FGGTWIFQIYYSV

-501 LRPSYLKVFVC
+501 LRPSYLKVFIC
-512 ISIVFIEA
+512 ISCVFIEA
-520 VIVSLQKLLGPK
+520 IIVSLQKLLGPK
-532 FFIPEKYREQVFDY
+532 FFIPEKYRDQVFDY
-546 YKSEEEIPENAKN
+546 YKSAEEIPDNTKT

-568 LDNLAINNQEED
+568 LDNLAINNQEEED
-580 DDIFKTRGNYIEK
+580 EIFKTSGNYIEK
-593 FAMTIQKWN
+593 LATMIQKWN

-615 NHVFHTKCLETWLEI
+615 GHVFHRRCLETWLEI

-642 PLDS
+642 PLES

>member
-6 FYIKQSVSILY
+6 FYIKQSISIFY
-17 NNRMHIVPSFIVL
+17 NNRVHIIPSFIIL
-30 ILVLNF
+30 LLVLNF
-36 SFYSIINIS
+36 SFYNILNIS
-45 KLISSNS
+45 KLYSSSSSNS
-52 ISNINEKEENQS
+52 NNKKENQS
-64 FLRYL
+64 FLRFL
-69 SEKISFINVKKKE
+69 SETVSLIKIKRKE
-82 NDEIKPFNLLE
+82 NEEMKSFNLLE

-133 IDNTGEIELN
+133 IDKSGEIELN
-143 FQKKRSENYL
+143 FQRKRSENYL

-191 PLISYLNKNSFSLY
+191 PLISYLNKNSFSII
-205 LEKVNLTYAYGH
+205 LEKINLTYAYGH

-228 NTKINMTFYKKPE
+228 DTKINMTFYKKPE
-241 NYINKINHVISS
+241 YFINKINHVISS
-253 TDYSLLDFHIKSST
+253 TEYSLLDFHIKSIP
-267 DLDNN
+267 DLENN
-272 NNNINKNITNEK
+272 LNKNISNKK

-291 NFEISFTSKAYGVQK
+291 DFEIYFTGKAYGIQK

-314 SILLT
+314 SIILT
-319 LAAFIEIYF
+319 FAAFIEIYF
-328 STKFLVVINENVQM
+328 STKFLVIINENVQM

-350 VFIQI
+350 IFIQI

-383 MTYFTLFSIFLL
+383 MIYFTLFSIFLL

-414 AQFRKKLFQF
+414 TQFRKKLFRF
-424 YLIFYCLLLCTLV
+424 YFVFYCLLLCTLV
-437 SIKLWYTYFIFTFFL
+437 SIKLWYTYFFFTFFL
-452 FGGTWIFQIYHSV
+452 FGGTWIFQIYYSV

-478 FITSLFKILIP
+478 FITSLFKMLIP

-501 LRPSYLKVFVC
+501 LRPSYLKVFIC
-512 ISIVFIEA
+512 ISVVFIEA
-520 VIVSLQKLLGPK
+520 IIVSLQKLLGPK

-546 YKSEEEIPENAKN
+546 YKSEEEIPDNTKN

-568 LDNLAINNQEED
+568 LDNLAVNNQDED
-580 DDIFKTRGNYIEK
+580 DEIFKTNGNYIEK
-593 FAMTIQKWN
+593 LAMMIQRWN

-615 NHVFHTKCLETWLEI
+615 GHVFHTRCLETWLEI

-637 RQKIP
+637 RQRIP
-642 PLDS
+642 PLES

>member
-1 MNNIL
+1 MENIL
-6 FYIKQSVSILY
+6 FYLKQSISIF
-17 NNRMHIVPSFIVL
+17 NQNRVHIVPSFIIL
-30 ILVLNF
+30 LLVLNF
-36 SFYSIINIS
+36 SFYSIINFS
-45 KLISSNS
+45 KFKSSNS
-52 ISNINEKEENQS
+52 SSNIEQ
-64 FLRYL
+64 
-69 SEKISFINVKKKE
+69 KKE
-82 NDEIKPFNLLE
+82 NQNFLRFLNQKVLKNYKRVENEEIKLFNLLE

-111 ITSHSYYGKWENLK
+111 ITSHSYYGRWENLK
-125 MDKDKNNF
+125 MDKDKFNF
-133 IDNTGEIELN
+133 IDNSGEIELN

-153 LNLNQKN
+153 LGLNQKN

-167 FIIKDGEYIDNYL
+167 FIIKDGEYIDNYI
-180 VGNFSFNFKNI
+180 VGNFTFNFKNI
-191 PLISYLNKNSFSLY
+191 PLMSYLNKNSFSII
-205 LEKVNLTYAYGH
+205 LENINLTYAYGH
-217 YMDIGKKQYIN
+217 YMDIGKKLYIN
-228 NTKINMTFYKKPE
+228 KTNINMTFYKKPE
-241 NYINKINHVISS
+241 QYINKINHIISS
-253 TDYSLLDFHIKSST
+253 TEYSIIDFNIKSVP
-267 DLDNN
+267 DLENN
-272 NNNINKNITNEK
+272 LSKNNTNKKNENI
-284 EEKNKLK
+284 LK
-291 NFEISFTSKAYGVQK
+291 NFEISFSSKAYGVQK

-319 LAAFIEIYF
+319 FAAFIEIYF
-328 STKFLVVINENVQM
+328 STKFLVIINENVQM

-401 WKSRYIELLFNDM
+401 WKSRYIELLFNDISR
-414 AQFRKKLFQF
+414 FRKKLFQF

-452 FGGTWIFQIYHSV
+452 FGGTWIFQIYYSV

-478 FITSLFKILIP
+478 FITSLFKMLIP

-501 LRPSYLKVFVC
+501 LRPSYLKVFLC
-512 ISIVFIEA
+512 ISIVFVEA
-520 VIVSLQKLLGPK
+520 IIVSLQKLLGPK
-532 FFIPEKYREQVFDY
+532 FFIPERYREQTFDY
-546 YKSEEEIPENAKN
+546 YKSAEDIPDNRKSS
-559 NECVICLEN
+559 ECVICLEN
-568 LDNLAINNQEED
+568 LENLEINNQED
-580 DDIFKTRGNYIEK
+580 DDEVFKANGNYIEK
-593 FAMTIQKWN
+593 LAIMIQKWN

-615 NHVFHTKCLETWLEI
+615 GHIFHTRCLETWLEI

-642 PLDS
+642 PLES

>member
-1 MNNIL
+1 MENIL
-6 FYIKQSVSILY
+6 FYLKQSISIF
-17 NNRMHIVPSFIVL
+17 NQNRVHIVPSFI
-30 ILVLNF
+30 ILLLVINF
-36 SFYSIINIS
+36 SFYSIINFS
-45 KLISSNS
+45 KFKSSNS
-52 ISNINEKEENQS
+52 SSNIEQ
-64 FLRYL
+64 
-69 SEKISFINVKKKE
+69 KKE
-82 NDEIKPFNLLE
+82 NQNFLRFLNQKVLKDYKRVENEEIKLFNLLE

-111 ITSHSYYGKWENLK
+111 ITSHSYYGRWENLK
-125 MDKDKNNF
+125 MDKDKFNF
-133 IDNTGEIELN
+133 IDNSGEIELN

-153 LNLNQKN
+153 LGLNQKN

-167 FIIKDGEYIDNYL
+167 FIIKDGEYIDNYI
-180 VGNFSFNFKNI
+180 VGNFTFNFKNI
-191 PLISYLNKNSFSLY
+191 PLMSYLNKNSFSII
-205 LEKVNLTYAYGH
+205 LENINLTYAYGH
-217 YMDIGKKQYIN
+217 YMDIGKKLYIN
-228 NTKINMTFYKKPE
+228 KTNINMTFYKKPE
-241 NYINKINHVISS
+241 QYINKINHIISS
-253 TDYSLLDFHIKSST
+253 TEYSIIDFNIKSIP
-267 DLDNN
+267 DLENN
-272 NNNINKNITNEK
+272 LSKNNTNKKNENI
-284 EEKNKLK
+284 LK
-291 NFEISFTSKAYGVQK
+291 NFEISFSSKAYGVQK

-319 LAAFIEIYF
+319 FAAFIEIYF
-328 STKFLVVINENVQM
+328 STKFLVIINENVQM

-401 WKSRYIELLFNDM
+401 WKSRYIELLFNDISR
-414 AQFRKKLFQF
+414 FRKKLFQF

-452 FGGTWIFQIYHSV
+452 FGGTWIFQIYYSV

-478 FITSLFKILIP
+478 FITSLFKMLIP

-501 LRPSYLKVFVC
+501 LRPSYLKVFLC
-512 ISIVFIEA
+512 ISIVFVEA
-520 VIVSLQKLLGPK
+520 IIVSLQKLLGPK
-532 FFIPEKYREQVFDY
+532 FFIPERYREQTFDY
-546 YKSEEEIPENAKN
+546 YKSAEDIPDNRKSS
-559 NECVICLEN
+559 ECVICLEN
-568 LDNLAINNQEED
+568 LENLEINNQED
-580 DDIFKTRGNYIEK
+580 DDEVFKANGNYIEK
-593 FAMTIQKWN
+593 LAVMIQKWN

-615 NHVFHTKCLETWLEI
+615 GHIFHTRCLETWLEI

-642 PLDS
+642 PLES

>member
-1 MNNIL
+1 MENIL
-6 FYIKQSVSILY
+6 FYLKQSISIF
-17 NNRMHIVPSFIVL
+17 NQNRVHIVPSFI
-30 ILVLNF
+30 ILLLVINF
-36 SFYSIINIS
+36 SFYSIINFS
-45 KLISSNS
+45 KFKSSSSSSNV
-52 ISNINEKEENQS
+52 E
-64 FLRYL
+64 R
-69 SEKISFINVKKKE
+69 KKE
-82 NDEIKPFNLLE
+82 NQNFLRFLNQEVLKDYKRVENEEIKLFNLLE

-111 ITSHSYYGKWENLK
+111 ITSHSYYGRWENLK
-125 MDKDKNNF
+125 MDKDKFNF
-133 IDNTGEIELN
+133 IDNSGEIELN

-153 LNLNQKN
+153 LGLNQKN

-167 FIIKDGEYIDNYL
+167 FIIKDGEYIDNYI
-180 VGNFSFNFKNI
+180 VGNFTFNFKNI
-191 PLISYLNKNSFSLY
+191 PLMSYLNKNSFSII
-205 LEKVNLTYAYGH
+205 LENINLTYAYGH
-217 YMDIGKKQYIN
+217 YMDIGKKLYIN
-228 NTKINMTFYKKPE
+228 KTNINMTFYKKPE
-241 NYINKINHVISS
+241 QYINKINHIISS
-253 TDYSLLDFHIKSST
+253 TEYSIIDFNIKSVP
-267 DLDNN
+267 DLENN
-272 NNNINKNITNEK
+272 LSKNNTNKKNENI
-284 EEKNKLK
+284 LK
-291 NFEISFTSKAYGVQK
+291 NFEISFSSKAYGVQK

-319 LAAFIEIYF
+319 FAAFIEIYF
-328 STKFLVVINENVQM
+328 STKFLVIINENVQM

-401 WKSRYIELLFNDM
+401 WKSRYIELLFNDISR
-414 AQFRKKLFQF
+414 FRKKLFQF

-452 FGGTWIFQIYHSV
+452 FGGTWIFQIYYSV

-478 FITSLFKILIP
+478 FITSLFKMLIP

-501 LRPSYLKVFVC
+501 LRPSYLKVFLC
-512 ISIVFIEA
+512 ISIVFVEA
-520 VIVSLQKLLGPK
+520 IIVSLQKLLGPK
-532 FFIPEKYREQVFDY
+532 FFIPERYREQTFDY
-546 YKSEEEIPENAKN
+546 YKSAEDIPDNRKSS
-559 NECVICLEN
+559 ECVICLEN
-568 LDNLAINNQEED
+568 LENLEINNQED
-580 DDIFKTRGNYIEK
+580 DDEVFKANGNYIEK
-593 FAMTIQKWN
+593 LAVMIQKWN

-615 NHVFHTKCLETWLEI
+615 GHIFHTRCLETWLEI

-642 PLDS
+642 PLES